1 MGDKLKKFF
10 QLFGLMTLICF
21 SFFYTEKIG
30 YVVKEIDDL
39 MKEIN
44 EKSDKLKIDAIDAKV
59 VENTIIPGINGKIV
73 DVNKSYDNM
82 KRVNQYNENMIIYNE
97 IKPNTSIKNIF
108 DKYVIGGNVQ
118 KNEVSIILI
127 IDEKS
132 DIDYIR
138 RLAKEKN
145 IKFNLFVNSSWFEK
159 NNELLSELIKEG
171 HNIGNL
177 GEDGKYDTSTYIWM
191 DTILKNVIKQKNN
204 FCYFEKQN
212 QEYIDICNLNRNYSI
227 QPSIIISNNPTST
240 IFKTIK
246 NGSII
251 SIKINQEII
260 KELSVTINTIQ
271 SKGYKIVTLNELLDE
286 KIR

>member
-21 SFFYTEKIG
+21 SFFYTEKRRF
-30 YVVKEIDDL
+30 VVKEIDDL

-260 KELSVTINTIQ
+260 KE
-271 SKGYKIVTLNELLDE
+271 
-286 KIR
+286 